1 MNSAGVAV
9 IGAGVTGLTAAYRL
23 AKQGRQVTV
32 FEAAREVGGLAS
44 GFRVGGWDWPLER
57 FYHHLFASDSH
68 MRGLVDE
75 IGFGSRLFFRR
86 PVTAQWWEGKTYPL
100 DSPTAVLR
108 FPGAPLA
115 DRVRFGAA
123 VAYLRF
129 LCRDWR
135 KLEKSTAAGWCR
147 RAMGE
152 RAYQALM
159 RPLLEGKF
167 GEHYEEVNTAW
178 LWARFRARTTQLG
191 YFEGGFQ
198 AFADALAAAV
208 RREGARILTG
218 QVIGRVRQ
226 NPDGRWSIATAS
238 GVQTFD
244 AVLSTTSPA
253 MLTKIAPEI
262 PASYLDSVR
271 KLRSLGAIVL
281 TIALDRPLIPQVY
294 WLNMPKPRFPF
305 LALVEHTN
313 FIEPHHYG
321 GAHIVYCGDYIP
333 VEHEYFQLSEYEILE
348 RFLPAFRDVNPQFSR
363 EWVKGWWM
371 HCDPYAQP
379 VVSLNHSK
387 SILPI
392 ASPLA
397 GFYWASMSQVYPWDR
412 GTNYAVEIGDMAAA
426 EITCTRPPVG

>member
-1 MNSAGVAV
+1 MNSAAV
-9 IGAGVTGLTAAYRL
+9 IGAGITGLTAAYRL
-23 AKQGRQVTV
+23 AKQGWQVTV
-32 FEAAREVGGLAS
+32 FEAARELGGLAS
-44 GFRVGGWDWPLER
+44 GYRGGDWDWPLER

-100 DSPTAVLR
+100 DSPGAVLR
-108 FPGAPLA
+108 FPGVPLA
-115 DRVRFGAA
+115 DRVRFGGA

-147 RAMGE
+147 RAMGD

-178 LWARFRARTTQLG
+178 LWARFRARTPQLG

-198 AFADALAAAV
+198 AFADALAAAA
-208 RREGARILTG
+208 RREGSRILTG
-218 QVIGRVRQ
+218 QVIEQVRQ
-226 NPDGRWSIATAS
+226 NPDGRWSIETAE

-253 MLTKIAPEI
+253 TLAKMAPEV
-262 PASYLDSVR
+262 PAGYLDRVR
-271 KLRSLGAIVL
+271 KLTSLGAIVL
-281 TIALDRPLIPQVY
+281 TIALDRPLSPQVY

-321 GAHIVYCGDYIP
+321 GAHLVYCGDYIP
-333 VEHEYFQLSEYEILE
+333 VEHEYFQLSADEILG
-348 RFLPAFRDVNPQFSR
+348 RFLPALRDVNPQFSR

-371 HCDPYAQP
+371 HREPYAQP

-387 SILPI
+387 NIPPI

-397 GFYWASMSQVYPWDR
+397 GLYWASMSQVYPWDR
-412 GTNYAVEIGDMAAA
+412 GTNFAVEIGEMAAA
-426 EITCTRPPVG
+426 EMIRARPPAG